1 MAAAPVESC
10 RFVARRSPWGRFGSA
25 VVACKRL
32 HRMHRRFNHFWSI
45 SLSSPRSF
53 SNFSNLFLPEP
64 LGRRIDGV
72 CGAGDYPLPDL
83 PREMSRSRPAP
94 EKSVQ
99 FGPDGAPFP

>member
-10 RFVARRSPWGRFGSA
+10 QFVALRSPWGRLGS
-25 VVACKRL
+25 VLYTRKRL
-32 HRMHRRFNHFWSI
+32 RRMRRRFNHFWSI

-83 PREMSRSRPAP
+83 PQREFWSQSAP

-99 FGPDGAPFP
+99 F